1 MIKSITDLLLTALY
15 TVLIQNLVLSMGLG
29 LSESIRVSTRPG
41 IFVRIAVMI
50 SGFSVV
56 TSTVCSLIDSATAE
70 MNFPYAARAAIYG
83 AVLAA
88 VYTVAAIV
96 LRFIFKAD
104 RKFLGTLGI
113 AAFNTLVF
121 AIPFIDHSAGYTLAD
136 SIGSGIGAGI
146 AFVFAAALISKGSEM
161 LEKNKDIPEIYK
173 GTPAMFLYAG
183 LLSLAFAG
191 FSDTV
196 FFS

>member
-1 MIKSITDLLLTALY
+1 MIKNISDLLITALY

-29 LSESIRVSTRPG
+29 LSESIRVSPRPG
-41 IFVRIAVMI
+41 LFVRIAVMI

-56 TSTVCSLIDSATAE
+56 TSTICSLIDSFAG
-70 MNFPYAARAAIYG
+70 NISLPYALRAAIYG

-88 VYTVAAIV
+88 VYIVVAIV

-121 AIPFIDHSAGYTLAD
+121 AIPFIDHSAGYSLAEC
-136 SIGSGIGAGI
+136 IGSGVGAGI
-146 AFVFAAALISKGSEM
+146 AFVFAAALISKGSEL
-161 LEKNKDIPEIYK
+161 LEKNTDIPEIYK
-173 GTPAMFLYAG
+173 GAPAMFFYAG
-183 LLSLAFAG
+183 LISLAFAG

>member
-1 MIKSITDLLLTALY
+1 MKTFTDLLLTALY

-29 LSESIRVSTRPG
+29 LSEAIRVSTRPG

-56 TSTVCSLIDSATAE
+56 TSTVCSLIDSATAV
-70 MNFPYAARAAIYG
+70 NDISYAVRAAIYG

-88 VYTVAAIV
+88 VYIVAAVI
-96 LRFIFKAD
+96 LRLIFRAD

-113 AAFNTLVF
+113 AALNTLVF
-121 AIPFIDHSAGYTLAD
+121 AIPFINHSAGYSFAD
-136 SIGSGIGAGI
+136 SIGSGIGAGV

-161 LEKNKDIPEIYK
+161 LEKNTDIPEIYK

>member
-1 MIKSITDLLLTALY
+1 MIKTISDLLLTALY

-41 IFVRIAVMI
+41 FFVRIAVMI

-56 TSTVCSLIDSATAE
+56 TSTVCSLIDTLTEEITLS
-70 MNFPYAARAAIYG
+70 YALRAAVYG

-88 VYTVAAIV
+88 VYIIVAFV

-121 AIPFIDHSAGYTLAD
+121 AIPFIDHSAGYSLAD

-146 AFVFAAALISKGSEM
+146 AFVFAAALISKGSEL
-161 LEKNKDIPEIYK
+161 LEKNTDIPEIYK